1 MNKMK
6 ISTKRNY
13 KNESNRIL
21 ELKNVIIELNNS
33 IESFT
38 IRLDQTEE
46 RVVNLKTGHLK
57 LSNQRNK
64 QKKSKVEC
72 LNQRNRGQ
80 QKIFYNH
87 NSHTEDYISEEAIFP
102 YYVSK

>member
-72 LNQRNRGQ
+72 LN
-80 QKIFYNH
+80 
-87 NSHTEDYISEEAIFP
+87 
-102 YYVSK
+102 